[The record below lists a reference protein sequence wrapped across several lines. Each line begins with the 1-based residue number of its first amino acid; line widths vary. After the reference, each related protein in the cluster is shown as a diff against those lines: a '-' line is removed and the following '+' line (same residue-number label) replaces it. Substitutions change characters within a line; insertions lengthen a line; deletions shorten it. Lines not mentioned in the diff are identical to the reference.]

1 MSIHSQNPASHPH
14 IARHAASLSCTVL
27 DVIRRQNVYEL
38 MVNWLL
44 RLRSM
49 ELARDIFLRAQGDF
63 SWAIS
68 IIVQVMNESFGRHG
82 HRIHRSNPAV
92 GLALGLD

>member
-1 MSIHSQNPASHPH
+1 
-14 IARHAASLSCTVL
+14 
-27 DVIRRQNVYEL
+27 
-38 MVNWLL
+38 
-44 RLRSM
+44 M

-63 SWAIS
+63 FWAIS
-68 IIVQVMNESFGRHG
+68 IIVQVMIEANQIGSRSFGRHG